1 MGYTA
6 KDLLHRSRLGPGE
19 SGLVNRVTPVE
30 AGWEHLS
37 VEIRRFRNGER
48 WSADTGDAEGVVVLL
63 GGRCSVTS
71 NRGNWSEIGRRKNVF
86 DGMPWALYLPRH
98 TTFEVQALGD
108 DLEIAYAWVPT
119 DQDRSIQLVTP
130 DDVQIDIRGG
140 HNNTRQ
146 INNIVPPGWDCH
158 RIVCVEVYTPSGNW
172 SSYPPHKHD
181 THRVSGDT
189 LLEADLEEFYCYKF
203 ARPGGWAMQRIY
215 TDDRSI
221 DSAVVAQDGDVVL
234 VPEGYHPVCT
244 GYGYD
249 CYYLNFLAGSAQS
262 LAATDDP
269 EHAWVKDT
277 WTATDP
283 RVPMVTREMEAGR
296 AKRADDR

>member
-6 KDLLHRSRLGPGE
+6 ENLLFRSRLGPGD
-19 SGLVNRVTPVE
+19 SGLVNRVTPAE

-37 VEIRRFRNGER
+37 VEIRRFRKGER
-48 WSADTGDAEGVVVLL
+48 WSADTGPAEGVVVVL
-63 GGRCSVTS
+63 GGRCSVNS
-71 NRGNWSEIGRRKNVF
+71 SRGKWPEIGRRSNVF

-98 TTFEVQALGD
+98 TTFELEALGD

-119 DQDRSIQLVTP
+119 DRDHIAQLVTP
-130 DDVQIDIRGG
+130 DDVQVDIRGG

-146 INNIVPPGWDCH
+146 INNILPPGWDCH
-158 RIVCVEVYTPSGNW
+158 RLVCCEVYTPSGNW

-181 THRVSGDT
+181 EHRERGGE

-203 ARPGGWAMQRIY
+203 DKPNGWAMQRIY
-215 TDDRSI
+215 TPDRAI
-221 DSAVVAQDGDVVL
+221 DSAVVAQDSDIVL

-283 RVPMVTREMEAGR
+283 RVPMVTLGMER
-296 AKRADDR
+296 TSR